1 MKVTKVKDSPGL
13 VRDISNKAILN
24 TNQSALTSYKL
35 KRAREATINEKFDDI
50 NRLKSDVAEIK
61 LLLLQLLQNRKL

>member
-1 MKVTKVKDSPGL
+1 MKVTKVKDAPGL

-24 TNQSALTSYKL
+24 VNLSALDSYKL

-61 LLLLQLLQNRKL
+61 QLLLQLLQDRK

>member
-1 MKVTKVKDSPGL
+1 MKVSKVKDAPGL

-24 TNQSALTSYKL
+24 VNQSALESYKM

-61 LLLLQLLQNRKL
+61 QLLLQLLKDRE